1 MHEAQKQPF
10 ELYLETIDY
19 MLVGIPQRR
28 REEICRELLTHLEDA
43 ATDQGLSPTNPELQR
58 EVIETLGSSLDLG
71 VELHQAHYARYLTPR
86 RIFDI
91 TTTITLFL
99 LMTPFFLIAALIIKL
114 ETPGPI
120 FYTTEWLGQ
129 YGQRFRLYR
138 LRTMTRMSGAEAP
151 RFTRFGAWMRK
162 ASLDETAALINVLR
176 GEMSF
181 FGPRLLR
188 PGETNLEDPRCRRI
202 LQVPPGLS
210 SPSLVRHGFPRV
222 DLQIQLALDEEYL
235 NRHSLRYDFYLFW
248 QTLRLTR
255 RQARAK

>member
-1 MHEAQKQPF
+1 MHNPQKQPF
-10 ELYLETIDY
+10 ELYLATIDY

-28 REEICRELLTHLEDA
+28 RMEIHRELLTHLEDA
-43 ATDQGLSPTNPELQR
+43 ATDQGLSSANPELQR
-58 EVIETLGSSLDLG
+58 EVIEALGSSLDLG

-86 RIFDI
+86 RVFDTATAI
-91 TTTITLFL
+91 ILSL
-99 LMTPFFLIAALIIKL
+99 LMSPFFLVAALIIKL

-120 FYTTEWLGQ
+120 FYTSEWLGQ

-138 LRTMTRMSGAEAP
+138 LRTMAHTSDEAL
-151 RFTRFGAWMRK
+151 RITRFGAWMRK
-162 ASLDETAALINVLR
+162 SSLDELAALINVLR

-188 PGETNLEDPRCRRI
+188 PGETDTNDTRCRRI
-202 LQVPPGLS
+202 LQVLPGLS

-222 DLQIQLALDEEYL
+222 DLQTQLALDEDYL
-235 NRHSLRYDFYLFW
+235 NKHSLRYDFYLFW
-248 QTLRLTR
+248 ETLRFMR